1 MAAPVLGR
9 RSEDRRS
16 FLWRCEA
23 QVLLQDFKQLLG
35 EQTCLE
41 RMKALETLTSFV
53 DDHSFPPEFFPDYQA
68 LTGVL
73 CTCCCAQHMVLLCFK
88 STWCL
93 C

>member
-1 MAAPVLGR
+1 M
-9 RSEDRRS
+9 
-16 FLWRCEA
+16 
-23 QVLLQDFKQLLG
+23 LLQDFKQLLG

-73 CTCCCAQHMVLLCFK
+73 CCCCCCAQHMVLLCFK